1 MEKNNSENKQG
12 SLKEL
17 INSLLLEIEKKDPA
31 MKSHATRVANQCVL
45 FARELDLPSKEIN
58 QIYIAGLL
66 HDIGMVFI
74 PDSISSRK
82 NGLNESEMEYIK
94 KHTILSEKILSKY
107 DALKEILPVIRHHH
121 EAIDGSGYPDG
132 LKDDDI
138 PAGAKILHIINIYDR
153 LITNGNNSRPAGVD
167 EALDEMKRLSGA
179 KLDRG
184 LTERFISFVRP
195 DEKNQD
201 NTDGNHNPEPLTN
214 ETERPFDNEEL
225 LKGSI
230 KDIVSGIIQKFRNN
244 DLNLPVLPE
253 VVKNIQ
259 DVINSPSSG
268 MDRLA
273 EVIEKDA
280 VISVRL
286 IHVANSVLYRG
297 TERILT
303 VKQAIPRIG
312 AKETQ
317 SIVATIAN
325 KSLYEVKDKIFKKM
339 MERLWKHSLATAFAA
354 RSIAGELRLGDTEK
368 YYFMGLVHDIGKV
381 LILKTLGDAHYK
393 DQTLNIDDMIAEVRT
408 AHTGFGSSILRKW
421 GFGENY
427 CRVCLLHS
435 GPKFKPNTDKEILV
449 TNLAGNIA
457 KKAGFGVTSN
467 PDSINISTL
476 FSRILLG
483 IEPPLIDS
491 IIEDT
496 SRRMSETSD
505 IFH

>member
-1 MEKNNSENKQG
+1 MENNFSENKQG
-12 SLKEL
+12 TLKEL
-17 INSLLLEIEKKDPA
+17 INSLMLEMEKKDPA
-31 MKSHATRVANQCVL
+31 MKAHATRVANQCVL
-45 FARELDLPSKEIN
+45 FTKELDRPSKEIN

-74 PDSISSRK
+74 PDNISSRK
-82 NGLNESEMEYIK
+82 NGLTESEMEYIK

-107 DALKEILPVIRHHH
+107 DVLKEILPMIRHHH

-132 LKDDDI
+132 LKGDDI
-138 PAGAKILHIINIYDR
+138 PAGAKILYIVNIYDR
-153 LITNGNNSRPAGVD
+153 LITSGNNAKPSGID
-167 EALDEMKRLSGA
+167 QALDEMVKLSGN
-179 KLDRG
+179 KLDRA
-184 LTERFISFVRP
+184 LTERFISFIRA
-195 DEKNQD
+195 DENKQEKIEKNS
-201 NTDGNHNPEPLTN
+201 NPEPVRQEPEKPL
-214 ETERPFDNEEL
+214 DNEEI

-230 KDIVSGIIQKFRNN
+230 KEIVTGIIHKFRNN

-268 MDRLA
+268 MDNLA

-297 TERILT
+297 AEKILT

-325 KSLYEVKDKIFKKM
+325 KSLYEVKDRVFKKL
-339 MERLWKHSLATAFAA
+339 MERLWKHSLASAFAA
-354 RSIAGELRLGDTEK
+354 RSIAGEMRLGDTEK

-393 DQTLNIDDMIAEVRT
+393 DQTLSIDDMITEVRA

-421 GFGENY
+421 GFGEDY

-435 GPKFKPNTDKEILV
+435 GPKFKPSTDKEILV

-457 KKAGFGVTSN
+457 KKGGFGVTSN
-467 PDSINISTL
+467 PDSINLSTL
-476 FSRILLG
+476 FSRILLA
-483 IEPPLIDS
+483 IEPPQIDS

-496 SRRMSETSD
+496 VRRMSETSD